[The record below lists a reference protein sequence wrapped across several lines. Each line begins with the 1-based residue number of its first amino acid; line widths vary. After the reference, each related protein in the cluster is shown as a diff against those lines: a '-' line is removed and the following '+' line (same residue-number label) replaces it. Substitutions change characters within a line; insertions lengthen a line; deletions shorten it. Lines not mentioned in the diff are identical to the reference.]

1 MVEHDQVDGVPGPVV
16 GSGSD
21 HGSGTAGGGSQAES
35 TASSPA
41 STEPIRSPTGREVAP
56 GGWRRAVTGVAVGV
70 AAGLLHR
77 VARRI
82 DEDDPRPDGTRVDPP
97 PDEVGS

>member
-1 MVEHDQVDGVPGPVV
+1 MVEHDEVDGRPEPVV
-16 GSGSD
+16 V
-21 HGSGTAGGGSQAES
+21 GGPAAPASKEADS

-56 GGWRRAVTGVAVGV
+56 GGWRRAVTGIAVGV

-77 VARRI
+77 AARRI
-82 DEDDPRPDGTRVDPP
+82 DEDDPRPDGIRVDPN
-97 PDEVGS
+97 PDGAGS